1 MEGFIPVIGIEIHVE
16 LKTGSKAFCSCSAGY
31 GGEPNTRCCPV
42 CLGMPGA
49 LPMLNGEAVR
59 LSALASVATGC
70 TVAKRFH
77 FDRKNYFYP
86 DLPKGYQITQR
97 DTPIGRDGAVRIT
110 ADGAEKDI
118 RIERIQLE
126 EDAGKLIHRP
136 EDGLTLIDFNR
147 CGVPLIEIV
156 SGPDMRSAAEAV
168 AYVCEIRRVM
178 RFYGISDCKM
188 NEGSLRC
195 DVNVSVMREGSG
207 VPGTRCEI
215 KNINSLNFTA
225 KAIEAEFE
233 RQCGIISRGGTVI
246 METRRFNE
254 DTGKTERM
262 RDKETALDYR
272 FIREADIP
280 DVTLD
285 DSYIDELRRET
296 GRTPARRMREWRDR
310 WGVREDD
317 ASLICF
323 SREMADYFER
333 AAVGCADPRV
343 LTSLTVGTVIPEYGD
358 APTFPPE
365 YLSRAADLFA
375 SGKVTSTAVK
385 KLIKIMGDTGLDPD
399 AAAEKNGLLTLT
411 DREEIRALVRRA
423 AENDPRSAA
432 DVRRGKTKAK
442 AAIVGGVMRLSRGA
456 ADPRI
461 AAEEVD
467 VFFAEDG
474 D

>member
-16 LKTGSKAFCSCSAGY
+16 LKTKSKAFCSCSAAY

-42 CLGMPGA
+42 CLGMPGT

-59 LSALASVATGC
+59 LAALASAATGC
-70 TVAKRFH
+70 KVAKRFG

-97 DTPIGRDGAVRIT
+97 DTPIGSDGVVRIVS
-110 ADGAEKDI
+110 GGEQKNI
-118 RIERIQLE
+118 RVERIQLE
-126 EDAGKLIHRP
+126 EDAGKLVHRP
-136 EDGLTLIDFNR
+136 GDGVTLCDFNR

-156 SGPDMRSAAEAV
+156 SRPDMRSAAEAV
-168 AYVCEIRRVM
+168 SYVDEIRRIM

-195 DVNVSVMREGSG
+195 DVNVSVMHEGSE
-207 VPGTRCEI
+207 VFGTRCEI
-215 KNINSLNFTA
+215 KNINSLNYTA

-233 RQCGIISRGGTVI
+233 RQCEIISRGGAVV

-285 DSYIDELRRET
+285 DSYVEELLREV
-296 GRTPARRMREWRDR
+296 GRTPAERMKEWRDR
-310 WGVREDD
+310 WNVREDD
-317 ASLICF
+317 ASVICF
-323 SREMADYFER
+323 SKEMADYYER
-333 AAVGCADPRV
+333 AVTLCSEPRAI
-343 LTSLTVGTVIPEYGD
+343 TSLTVGTVIPEYGD
-358 APTFPPE
+358 AVPFPPE
-365 YLSRAADLFA
+365 HLSRAADLFA
-375 SGKVTSTAVK
+375 SGKLTSTAVK
-385 KLIKIMGDTGLDPD
+385 KLIKIMGETGLDTD
-399 AAAEKNGLLTLT
+399 RAAEEKGLLTLS
-411 DREEIRALVRRA
+411 DREEIRRLIFRTVKD
-423 AENDPRSAA
+423 DPRSAS

-461 AAEEVD
+461 TAEEVD
-467 VFFAEDG
+467 AFFAEDG